1 MDDVGSIDRVWRPRL
16 RQAGRQVLDVLLPPR
31 CLGCEVLVGEPG
43 TLCADCWARVD
54 FLAPPLCAACGHP
67 FEYEVPGESLCAPC
81 TSQPPV
87 FGRARAVFRYGES
100 SRGLVLG
107 FKHGDRTHGA
117 PAFAQWLERA
127 GTELLADADVIAP
140 VPLHRWRLFLRRYN
154 QSALL
159 ARALGRASG
168 QRVVPDLL
176 VRRRNT
182 PSQGRMNAEA
192 RSRNVRGAFAVP
204 ARRRDR
210 LAGRRVLLIDDVFT
224 SGATAEECARV
235 LLRNGAAG
243 VDVLTLARVVRPRT

>member
-1 MDDVGSIDRVWRPRL
+1 MLGLAPPPEPIARWATAL
-16 RQAGRQVLDVLLPPR
+16 LDALLPPR
-31 CLGCEVLVGEPG
+31 CLACPAAVDVPG
-43 TLCADCWARVD
+43 RLCPGCWAAVD
-54 FLAPPLCAACGHP
+54 FITPPYCAACGFP
-67 FEYEVPGESLCAPC
+67 FDHDEGPDALCGGCARD
-81 TSQPPV
+81 QPA
-87 FGRARAVFRYGES
+87 FSRARAAVRYNGVG
-100 SRGLVLG
+100 RDLVLG

-127 GTELLADADVIAP
+127 GSELLADADVIAP

-159 ARALGRASG
+159 ARALGQAGGR
-168 QRVVPDLL
+168 RVVPDLL

-192 RSRNVRGAFAVP
+192 RARNVRGAFAVP

-210 LAGRRVLLIDDVFT
+210 LAGQRVLLIDDVFT
-224 SGATAEECARV
+224 SGATAEACARV

-243 VDVLTLARVVRPRT
+243 VDVLTLARVVRPRS